1 MFRDV
6 YAILVSLFITSAILK
21 VPTLVRVYVREK
33 LQDPWSLVKRKGRFG
48 APLNDPFSYSCNG
61 LLRKLKWLSKAVV
74 PNNTTKMKIQKT
86 NREMQKSIVT

>member
-6 YAILVSLFITSAILK
+6 YAILVSLFITSAILN

-48 APLNDPFSYSCNG
+48 APLNDPFSYS
-61 LLRKLKWLSKAVV
+61 
-74 PNNTTKMKIQKT
+74 
-86 NREMQKSIVT
+86 